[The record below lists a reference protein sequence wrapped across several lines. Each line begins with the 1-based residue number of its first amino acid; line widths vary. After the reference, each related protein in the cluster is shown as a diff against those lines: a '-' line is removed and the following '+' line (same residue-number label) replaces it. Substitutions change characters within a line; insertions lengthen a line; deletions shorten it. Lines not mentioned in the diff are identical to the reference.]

1 MSSLTKTILATTLGL
16 ALTANVFAQEQV
28 HDVDPSDLTKAS
40 TSAYV
45 GVNNK
50 GDVKLSGSLA
60 YTLDNGQMAM
70 GTIEGTMNKE
80 GDYNDSRIQYFHVF
94 NIDNAVT
101 PRVAA
106 SLDIIDNQQFTT
118 AAVGGI
124 VMFTTPAESLNIFVR
139 GGVLAGSY
147 DEDFANAMG
156 ESDTDIV
163 GGMAAAY
170 FSWKTGDDGTYIMFS
185 SEYTYLGGS
194 IEDNTLKTSIT
205 FGTPLSQDK
214 SKWGQF
220 KLENTVSTMKSSSE
234 KIDINDTAAWFFF
247 KAYF

>member
-1 MSSLTKTILATTLGL
+1 M
-16 ALTANVFAQEQV
+16 
-28 HDVDPSDLTKAS
+28 
-40 TSAYV
+40 
-45 GVNNK
+45 NNK

-70 GTIEGTMNKE
+70 GTIEGTMNKQ

-106 SLDIIDNQQFTT
+106 SLDIIVNQQFTT
-118 AAVGGI
+118 TTAVGGI

-156 ESDTDIV
+156 ESDTHTHTDIV
-163 GGMAAAY
+163 GGMAAY

-185 SEYTYLGGS
+185 PEYTYLGGS

-220 KLENTVSTMKSSSE
+220 KLENTVSTMRPSSE
-234 KIDINDTAAWFFF
+234 KIDIDDTAA
-247 KAYF
+247 